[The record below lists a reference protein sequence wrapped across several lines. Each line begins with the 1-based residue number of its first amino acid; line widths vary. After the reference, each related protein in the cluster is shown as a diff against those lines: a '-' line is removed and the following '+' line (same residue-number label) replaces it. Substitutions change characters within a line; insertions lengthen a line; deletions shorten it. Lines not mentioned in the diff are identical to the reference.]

1 MHEPAFIKLLED
13 YARCEQQQQD
23 DSTTVVTWGN
33 MTFCDEVKK
42 AKVQAQKNPFYARHR
57 SLVRAMDRIV
67 AREKQLMLRTLSQT
81 SAHLSSGTAKLNP
94 PRIDDGN
101 RRRRLGNPVSGLT
114 GAIAS
119 CWIRPAAEVLPVIP
133 AWPPAASMPVAT
145 LGIQTVPSAA
155 PHSSVEESPAQC
167 TETARSLNNSYS
179 YGDQLLEIQ
188 RELDQVAPVGVTL
201 QSDGAPRFF
210 SDHQCMQPVL

>member
-1 MHEPAFIKLLED
+1 MK
-13 YARCEQQQQD
+13 Y
-23 DSTTVVTWGN
+23 
-33 MTFCDEVKK
+33 
-42 AKVQAQKNPFYARHR
+42 
-57 SLVRAMDRIV
+57 
-67 AREKQLMLRTLSQT
+67 T
-81 SAHLSSGTAKLNP
+81 SALVHLSSCTAKLNP

-119 CWIRPAAEVLPVIP
+119 CWIRPAAEVLPVIQ

-188 RELDQVAPVGVTL
+188 RELDQVAPVGFTL
-201 QSDGAPRFF
+201 QSDGVPRFF